1 MKFKGS
7 TKFTHDQ
14 GDKIGVLV
22 INLGT
27 PDAPTP
33 AALRKY
39 LGEFLS
45 DPRVVE
51 IPRLIWW
58 LILNLVI
65 LRIRPRKS
73 AEAYKSV
80 WTDEGSPLM
89 VHTRNQSLSLQKNLQ
104 DKGLQNVIVDYA
116 MRYGNPGLV
125 DKVESLLSSG
135 VRKLLVLPLYPQYS
149 ATTTASTFDA
159 ISRDFAG
166 RRWIPD
172 IRFIS
177 HYHDHPAYID
187 AMARHIQDYWNQH
200 GKSQK
205 LVLSYHGIPKRNLH
219 EGDPYFCEC
228 HKTSRLLIDK
238 LGVDQDF
245 VLTTFQSRFGKQEW
259 LQPYTDATLKSLPS
273 KGIRSLQVFCP
284 GFPADCLETLEEIA
298 VENRR
303 YFIEAGGEHYD
314 YISALNDL
322 PVHIEA
328 LSRLITDNLQGWVLD
343 GNAKARSTL
352 AHQLGAKQ

>member
-7 TKFTHDQ
+7 ANFTHDQ
-14 GDKIGVLV
+14 NDKIGVLI

-39 LGEFLS
+39 LGEFLA
-45 DPRVVE
+45 DHRVVE

-65 LRIRPRKS
+65 LRIRPKKS

-80 WTDEGSPLM
+80 WTDSGSPLM
-89 VHTRNQSLSLQKNLQ
+89 VHTKNQSLALQQSLQSQGMDNL
-104 DKGLQNVIVDYA
+104 VVDFA
-116 MRYGNPGLV
+116 MRYGHPSIA
-125 DKVESLLSSG
+125 DRIESLLSQG
-135 VRKLLVLPLYPQYS
+135 VKKLLVLPLYPQYS

-159 ISRDFAG
+159 ISTDFAQ
-166 RRWIPD
+166 RRWLPD
-172 IRFIS
+172 FRFIS
-177 HYHDHPAYID
+177 HYHDHPAYIQ
-187 AMARHIQDYWNQH
+187 AMASRIRSHWDSN
-200 GKSQK
+200 GLPDK
-205 LVLSYHGIPKRNLH
+205 LVLSFHGIPKRNLL

-228 HKTSRLLIDK
+228 HKTRRLLVEA

-259 LQPYTDATLKSLPS
+259 LKPYTDQTLQGLPALGV
-273 KGIRSLQVFCP
+273 KSLQVFCP
-284 GFPADCLETLEEIA
+284 GFSADCLETIEEIA
-298 VENRR
+298 VENRD
-303 YFIEAGGEHYD
+303 YFIQAGGEKYE

-322 PVHIEA
+322 PEHIEA
-328 LSRLITDNLQGWVLD
+328 LTQVIKENLQGWVLD
-343 GNAKARSTL
+343 SNSSHRAQRAQK
-352 AHQLGAKQ
+352 LGADI